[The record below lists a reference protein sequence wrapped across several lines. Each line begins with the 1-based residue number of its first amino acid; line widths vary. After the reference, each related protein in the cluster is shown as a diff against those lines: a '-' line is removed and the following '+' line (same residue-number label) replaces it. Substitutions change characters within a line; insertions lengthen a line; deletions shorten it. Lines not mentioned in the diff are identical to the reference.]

1 MVRLKPDTTYQG
13 AMDMK
18 TRVVVLGA
26 GFGGLELTSILSDAF
41 GEAIDV
47 VLIDKS
53 EVFVFGFSKLDVM
66 FGHKTAASSRH
77 PYRDIVKPGVRF
89 IQSTIQ
95 SIDPVAKRVVTGH
108 GTFDADLLVVALGA
122 DYDLNATPG
131 LVEGGHEFYSVPGAL
146 AVRDVLQR
154 FERGHAII
162 GVCGKSFKCPP
173 APSETA
179 FLLHD
184 YLTERGRRAATDIT
198 LVMPFGVPVPPS
210 PDTSHAILTAFAER
224 GITFVK
230 DSVVKALDPTR
241 KKVVL
246 GDGTELPYDLFL
258 GIPVHRVPQVVVDSG
273 LAAHPHDWVPV
284 NKQTL
289 ETTFP
294 GVYAVGDVNG
304 VGTAKAG
311 VFAEGA
317 ARVVAAE
324 IIAKARGGPSPDA
337 YKGQGICYVEFGH
350 NQVGRVEVDFLTGP
364 KPVGTFQAPS
374 EALVAEKA
382 DFGASRLERWFG
394 RAPVGR

>member
-1 MVRLKPDTTYQG
+1 MN
-13 AMDMK
+13 

-26 GFGGLELTSILSDAF
+26 GFGGLELTTILSDAF
-41 GEAIDV
+41 GDGIDI

-53 EVFVFGFSKLDVM
+53 DVFVFGFSKLDVM
-66 FGHKTAASSRH
+66 FDHQAPTAVRH
-77 PYRDIVKPGVRF
+77 PYRDIVKRGVRF
-89 IQSTIQ
+89 VQSTIR
-95 SIDPVAKRVVTGH
+95 SLDPSARRVVTDH
-108 GTFDADLLVVALGA
+108 GTFDADVLVVALGA
-122 DYDLNATPG
+122 DYDFAATPG
-131 LVEGGHEFYSVPGAL
+131 LVEGGHEFYSVPGAV
-146 AVRDVLQR
+146 AVRDVLHR
-154 FERGHAII
+154 FERGRAVI

-184 YLTERGRRAATDIT
+184 YLTERGRRAATEIT

-210 PDTSHAILTAFAER
+210 PDTSRAILAAFAER
-224 GITFVK
+224 GIRFVK
-230 DSVVKALDPTR
+230 DSVVKALDPAR
-241 KKVVL
+241 KQVVL

-258 GIPVHRVPQVVVDSG
+258 AVPVHRVPQVVVDSG
-273 LAAHPHDWVPV
+273 LAAHSHDWVPV

-324 IIAKARGGPSPDA
+324 IIAKVRGGPSPDS

-350 NQVGRVEVDFLTGP
+350 HQVGRVEVDFLTGP
-364 KPVGTFQAPS
+364 KPVGTFQEPS

-382 DFGASRLERWFG
+382 DFGASRLARWFG
-394 RAPVGR
+394 RAPVAG